1 MLKLRRCQRRS
12 LWRKPPVGAV
22 LGHVAQR
29 NGAVFIADP
38 GPPMK
43 KKKIASGKRAGDAR
57 RDGRDTASQ
66 AKTRTANAA
75 EHGDAAALWS

>member
-1 MLKLRRCQRRS
+1 M
-12 LWRKPPVGAV
+12 V
-22 LGHVAQR
+22 LYWGMWLR

-38 GPPMK
+38 GPSM

-75 EHGDAAALWS
+75 EHGEAAALWSKPS